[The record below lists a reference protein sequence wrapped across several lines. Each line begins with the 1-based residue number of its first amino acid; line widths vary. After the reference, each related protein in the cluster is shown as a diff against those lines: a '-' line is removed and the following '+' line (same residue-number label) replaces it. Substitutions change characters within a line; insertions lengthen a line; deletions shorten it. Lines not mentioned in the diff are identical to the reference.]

1 VLARRPIFALLLS
14 AVIVVSSLG
23 AAYWLY
29 SVYEGETTA
38 QPAQPTEE
46 TNPAGGT
53 GPVGS
58 PYGRGDSPDGATHEK
73 AGWQN
78 PLALLVA
85 TLGLGAALT
94 LGVVTRTSARQ
105 TASD

>member
-1 VLARRPIFALLLS
+1 MLARRPILTLLLS
-14 AVIVVSSLG
+14 ALILVSSLG

-38 QPAQPTEE
+38 QPAQPVQE

-58 PYGRGDSPDGATHEK
+58 PYGRGGSPDELTHEK

-94 LGVVTRTSARQ
+94 LGVVTRTGARQ